1 MTFLAPAAAILGLT
15 LPAIVALYFL
25 RIRRPTRVVPAL
37 NLWPDQIRDRQA
49 SVPWQRLRFSR
60 LLLLQLLAAA
70 VLVAAAVQPVLS
82 AGTSLARH
90 SVVLI
95 DVSASMQARDVQP
108 TRLDEAKREVGSIID
123 QLGPQD
129 RMTLVAVAPTPKVVA
144 SVVGD
149 RDALHRALNGLAASN
164 GPADLSSAL
173 TLAAGLVRPGDDARA
188 YLFSDGIVGP
198 IRTDSTTSLPFPI
211 EYHRVGV
218 SGENVGL
225 TSLVVRT
232 SAQSRAA
239 YLHLQNFGQQSRS
252 FSLEWRADG
261 KLVDVRQLTVAGG
274 QAQDLVLPVPS
285 DATVVSAHIDTGDI
299 FALDDTVIAVA
310 RTPSAFRVLLVT
322 PGNVFL
328 QQAISLRGDIQL
340 DTVAPADYKSS
351 APYAMSIFD
360 RFWPPGSAPGL
371 PPSLPSGPF
380 IAIDPPAGSPLA
392 GGSAL
397 GIGRVRATDAG
408 DPLLVNVDLNDV
420 HIARSQDLRNATF
433 GRPLITSVQTP
444 LVLVRDEPY
453 RQAVFGF
460 DLHESDLP
468 LRIAFPIL
476 MQNLSEWM
484 LPPSVPSH
492 SFHPDEPVT
501 IVPENGATTVTVIGP
516 DGNRHALSGGAVAT
530 YGETDL
536 TGLYTVEQVVAGKTS
551 RSWFTVNLFSDQISQ
566 LKPADRLTL
575 PPFASTAA
583 VNSVHHGQLEIWP
596 WVALGALALVV
607 LEWLAFHRGL

>member
-1 MTFLAPAAAILGLT
+1 MTFLAPAAAFFALT

-37 NLWPDQIRDRQA
+37 NLWPDQVRDRQA
-49 SVPWQRLRFSR
+49 NVPWQRLRFSW

-70 VLVAAAVQPVLS
+70 ALVAAAVQPVLS

-108 TRLDEAKREVGSIID
+108 TRLDEAKKEVGAIID

-129 RMTLVAVAPTPKVVA
+129 RMTLVAVGPVPRIVA

-149 RDALHRALNGLAASN
+149 RDALHRAVDGLGASN
-164 GPADLSSAL
+164 GSADLSSAL
-173 TLAAGLVRPGDDARA
+173 ALAAGLVRPGDDARG

-198 IRTDSTTSLPFPI
+198 VRTDASTSLPFPV
-211 EYHRVGV
+211 EYHPIGV
-218 SGENVGL
+218 SGENIGL

-239 YLHLQNFGQQSRS
+239 FLHLQNFGQQART

-261 KLVDVRQLTVAGG
+261 ALVDVRQLTLTGG

-285 DATVVSAHIDTGDI
+285 GATVVSAHIAAGDI
-299 FALDDTVIAVA
+299 FSLDDTVTAVA
-310 RTPSAFRVLLVT
+310 RAPNTFRVLLVT
-322 PGNVFL
+322 AGNVFL
-328 QQAISLRGDIQL
+328 QQALALRGDIQL
-340 DTVAPADYKSS
+340 DVVAPADYKSS

-360 RFWPPGSAPGL
+360 RFSPTTL
-371 PPSLPSGPF
+371 PNGPF
-380 IAIDPPAGSPLA
+380 ISIDPPPGSPLA
-392 GGSAL
+392 GGAAI

-408 DPLLVNVDLNDV
+408 DPLLTNVDLNDV
-420 HIARSQDLRNATF
+420 HIARSQDLRSSTF
-433 GRPLITSVQTP
+433 GRSLITSLQTP
-444 LVLVRDEPY
+444 LVLVRDEPF
-453 RQAVFGF
+453 RQALFGF

-476 MQNLSEWM
+476 VQNLSEWI
-484 LPPSVPSH
+484 LPPSVPSN

-501 IVPENGATTVTVIGP
+501 LVPETGATSVAVVQPNGS
-516 DGNRHALSGGAVAT
+516 RQAVAVGAVAT
-530 YGETDL
+530 FGDTNQV
-536 TGLYTVEQVVAGKTS
+536 GLYTVEQVVSGKIN
-551 RSWFTVNLFSDQISQ
+551 RSWFTVNLFSDQVSQ
-566 LKPADRLTL
+566 LKPADRITL
-575 PPFASTAA
+575 PPYNSAVAA
-583 VNSVHHGQLEIWP
+583 GAVHRGQLEIWP
-596 WVALGALALVV
+596 WIALAALGLVV
-607 LEWLAFHRGL
+607 IEWLAFHRGL